1 MEDKEIVSRTSGLGA
16 WLNLARLMELIELTS
31 GNLIR
36 ISPHF
41 QCNVISTDPDDRAFT
56 DCAIAANPDYIIT
69 EDAKQRFSLAG
80 EPPKPASACGK
91 NSPVLIHGG
100 PTDSMFM
107 AIWMHWIRPWFSAA
121 QMGG

>member
-56 DCAIAANPDYIIT
+56 DCAIAANADYIIT
-69 EDAKQRFSLAG
+69 EDAKQRVSAGWRTTKTGFSLWKKQPSAYPWRSHG
-80 EPPKPASACGK
+80 FHVYGDLDALDPPM
-91 NSPVLIHGG
+91 V
-100 PTDSMFM
+100 
-107 AIWMHWIRPWFSAA
+107 FSRSN
-121 QMGG
+121 G